1 MDKNQTTVAVTA
13 FMFAALG
20 GILIMKS
27 GPSLVPS
34 GAVGSPTAEP
44 EIMELTGTVRDF
56 RERTDPGGHPDF
68 EVKPDAGY
76 GHYAGNIGKQ
86 LDSDG
91 KPAFVGGG
99 RKVTTQATNASNQP
113 IAPHMANSEYVLVGS
128 VPGLVNHAWGDT
140 PAVLGV
146 VDNGGITS
154 ADSFAQWYRD
164 VPGTNLSMPLTLKL
178 VKQADGSFVFDDK
191 TDPLYENLGGFFPIE
206 KTLLGNP
213 GGSPDRNFHFTFE
226 LSAEFQY
233 DADAN
238 QIFRYDGDDDVF
250 VFVDGK
256 LALDIG
262 GVHGSVSQYVDFKRM
277 GLTDGETYSLHFFF
291 AERHRTQS
299 NFRLVTNIPLV
310 TNVVPMPTASYD

>member
-1 MDKNQTTVAVTA
+1 MQRKQFTLTA
-13 FMFAALG
+13 TALTLMALG
-20 GILIMKS
+20 GTVILKS
-27 GPSLVPS
+27 SRSGSPT
-34 GAVGSPTAEP
+34 GAVGSTTSEP
-44 EIMELTGTVRDF
+44 EVMELTGTVRDF
-56 RERTDPGGHPDF
+56 REHSKVGGHADF
-68 EVKPDAGY
+68 EKQPAAGY
-76 GHYAGNIGKQ
+76 GHYAGNIGKL
-86 LDSDG
+86 LDADG

-99 RKVTTQATNASNQP
+99 KKVTAQAKNAAGQP
-113 IAPHMANSEYVLVGS
+113 IAPHLVNAEYALVGS

-140 PAVLGV
+140 AAALGAV
-146 VDNGGITS
+146 DKGGITS

-164 VPGTNLSMPLTLKL
+164 VPGVNLSMPLTLKL

-191 TDPLYENLGGFFPIE
+191 TDPLYDDLGGFFPIE

-233 DADAN
+233 DADAE

-250 VFVDGK
+250 VFVDNK
-256 LALDIG
+256 LALDLG
-262 GVHGSVSQYVDFKRM
+262 GVHGSISQYVDFKRM
-277 GLTDGETYSLHFFF
+277 GLTDGETYTLNFFF

-310 TNVVPMPTASYD
+310 TNFVPSPTASYD